1 MIRLFLVLSALLPLA
16 AAQAAPSDL
25 ANMVQAEYDFAALF
39 KRVGYKTSFLTYLS
53 EDAVMFENGA
63 VPARPR
69 VSARPEMQGLLH
81 WYPSYAVV
89 SSAGDMG
96 LSTGPWVYSNQGKP
110 EAYGHFFSIWRKQP
124 DGSWRN
130 ALDVGVNHDAL
141 KPAPEQLKVTAASGH
156 ADSPSTPARGDRSS
170 DIRAAEAQ
178 FAQLAKTS
186 GYAAA
191 TEQLANSGVRVYR
204 DGHPPMTGT
213 TAAMTILKDKDVTA
227 APRLDYASG
236 SGDFGYAYGLIG
248 KSQFVH
254 VWQQQNGKWQL
265 LADVLLPLPEPKPK

>member
-1 MIRLFLVLSALLPLA
+1 MLRSFLLLCALLPLA
-16 AAQAAPSDL
+16 AHAAPADL
-25 ANMVQAEYDFAALF
+25 ANMVKAEYDFADLF
-39 KRVGYKTSFLTYLS
+39 KREGYKASFLTYLS

-63 VPARPR
+63 VPARQR
-69 VSARPEMQGLLH
+69 VSARPDMQGLLH

-110 EAYGHFFSIWRKQP
+110 QAYGHFVSIWRKQP

-130 ALDVGVNHDAL
+130 ALDVGVNHEEL
-141 KPAPEQLKVTAASGH
+141 EPAPAELKVAATSGH
-156 ADSPSTPARGDRSS
+156 ADSTSTAAHGDRSA
-170 DIRAAEAQ
+170 DIRAAEAG
-178 FAQLAKTS
+178 FALLAKAS

-191 TEQLANSGVRVYR
+191 TQQLAHPGVRVYR
-204 DGHPPMTGT
+204 EGHPPVTGT
-213 TAAMTILKDKDVTA
+213 VEGAALLKEKDIVA
-227 APRLDYASG
+227 APKLDFAAG

-248 KSQFVH
+248 KSQFLH

-265 LADVLLPLPEPKPK
+265 LTDLLLPLPEPKQP